1 MAGIMLTSRPW
12 ADRGYAPLRLFWG
25 AARRAPTT
33 GATLS
38 RMADAMVMFDG
49 LLHEAGDQVRVRPAA
64 DFEAF

>member
-1 MAGIMLTSRPW
+1 MPEAV
-12 ADRGYAPLRLFWG
+12 
-25 AARRAPTT
+25 TT

-64 DFEAF
+64 DFEFLLTAPARVVFS